1 MKSKELGIFTGS
13 KEPYKI
19 KQITVSASRTINLGN
34 YESMRVDGSCT
45 IEIEDPSQ
53 IAFARAKALEEV
65 KLQMNEAYKS
75 VKPNK

>member
-1 MKSKELGIFTGS
+1 MKNKELSVFDGPLA
-13 KEPYKI
+13 PYKI
-19 KQITVSASRTINLGN
+19 KQITVGASRTINLGN